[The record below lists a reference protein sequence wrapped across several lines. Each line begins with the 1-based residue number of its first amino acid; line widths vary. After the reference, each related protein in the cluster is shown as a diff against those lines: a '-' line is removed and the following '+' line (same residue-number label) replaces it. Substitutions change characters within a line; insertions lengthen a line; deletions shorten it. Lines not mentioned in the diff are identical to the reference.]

1 MFLEDK
7 ITTNSQVKIGK
18 EILPAQLFKKNF
30 PRIAS
35 SNPTE

>member
-7 ITTNSQVKIGK
+7 ITRNAQVKIGK
-18 EILPAQLFKKNF
+18 EILPAQVFTKNF